1 MLKDK
6 TAYIVISI
14 LTLIY
19 LFFFSS
25 RIVVLTNLNP
35 LLFNLLSSIVVFCYL
50 DIAYKLYLK
59 EYQLNKAEITFVFL
73 SYLIILIY
81 LLFFKNTNVIDSSTM
96 DLIPLFFYQP
106 SMLQFTLLVGNI
118 IMFIPIGYLYKRY
131 NLKLS
136 LLFIIALACIIEGS
150 QFIFK
155 VGVFDLSDMLLYF
168 IGFYLGNFYFILS
181 SKKSKK
187 YNNISYDIRQIF
199 TLIVILFIVLAIINT
214 LFF

>member
-1 MLKDK
+1 MSKDK
-6 TAYIVISI
+6 TAYIVIII

-35 LLFNLLSSIVVFCYL
+35 LFFNLISSIIVFCYL

-59 EYQLNKAEITFVFL
+59 EYQLKKKEIIFVFA
-73 SYLIILIY
+73 SYLTILIY
-81 LLFFKNTNVIDSSTM
+81 LLFFKNTDTIDSSTM

-106 SMLQFTLLVGNI
+106 SMVQFSLLVGNI

-136 LLFIIALACIIEGS
+136 LFFILALAGIIEGS
-150 QFIFK
+150 QYLFK

-168 IGFYLGNFYFILS
+168 IGFYLGNFYYLLLN
-181 SKKSKK
+181 KKSKK

-199 TLIVILFIVLAIINT
+199 TLIVILCIALLIINS